1 VIKIQRYASKELGFD
16 LNPALAE
23 CITMSIV
30 VWQAKVEAEL
40 VGLFGLI
47 PPTLLSSQAY
57 LWLHTT
63 PAWDEHKFILVRFS
77 QRMMEVMLAEYP
89 TIVGHCHIEN
99 ERAIRWLKWLGA
111 VFHEPVGVKV
121 PFSIRKK

>member
-1 VIKIQRYASKELGFD
+1 MIKVQRYASEELGFD
-16 LNPALAE
+16 LNPALIE
-23 CITMSIV
+23 CITMSVV
-30 VWQAKVEAEL
+30 VWQAKVGAEL

-47 PPTLLSSQAY
+47 PPTLMSNQAY

-89 TIVGHCHIEN
+89 KIVGHCHIEN
-99 ERAIRWLKWLGA
+99 VRAMRWLKWLGA
-111 VFHEPVGVKV
+111 VFHEPIGYKV
-121 PFSIRKK
+121 PFTIRKK